1 MSSSD
6 HWGIDGNAR
15 HQQPIATVVS
25 FPPIEAI
32 NYLEVYWLF
41 ATGRLL
47 QSSGGLEKD
56 GNVVSLER
64 ESALGTIQ
72 NGHYYCRIW
81 LSR

>member
-15 HQQPIATVVS
+15 HQQRLRQLYPSRRYEVLD
-25 FPPIEAI
+25 
-32 NYLEVYWLF
+32 YLEVYWLF

-47 QSSGGLEKD
+47 QSAGGLEKV
-56 GNVVSLER
+56 GNVVSLEW